1 MGGITDSMDVNLSKL
16 QEIVKNRGAW
26 CLVAHGV
33 ADSDVTEQLNNN
45 GKLFQVHPNEIL
57 GLLVLPDFVKVV

>member
-1 MGGITDSMDVNLSKL
+1 MDMNLSKL
-16 QEIVKNRGAW
+16 REIVKNRGAW
-26 CLVAHGV
+26 CLVAHGITE
-33 ADSDVTEQLNNN
+33 SDVTEQLNNN